1 MQISQ
6 KRIKRI
12 IKEELSNAYKR
23 DDEGLRMKKH
33 LDRIM
38 HIADQMFE
46 HFEDDAEVEDWI
58 QEKIAVVAAM
68 LQSIHDYKKH
78 EEVRSK

>member
-23 DDEGLRMKKH
+23 DDEGVRMKKH
-33 LDRIM
+33 LSGIM
-38 HIADQMFE
+38 DIASQMVE
-46 HFEDDAEVEDWI
+46 HFEDDEEVEEWV

-68 LQSIHDYKKH
+68 LQSIHDYKKF
-78 EEVRSK
+78 EQVRSK